1 MKLVLYRGK
10 SVADDKWYEGYFVI
24 TEDYLS
30 GEEQPVIIPIGTAL
44 YSHGEVSDLEF
55 VVPETVSQFTG
66 GYDVNDRKIFEGDI
80 VEKVTDTNFRVAVRD
95 IRVFERLVPFPSRY
109 RVIGNIHDN
118 PELLEW

>member
-10 SVADDKWYEGYFVI
+10 SVADDNWYEGYFVI

-44 YSHGEVSDLEF
+44 YSHGEVSCLEF
-55 VVPETVSQFTG
+55 VVPDTVGQFTG
-66 GYDVNDRKIFEGDI
+66 AYDADDNKIFEGDI
-80 VEKVTDTNFRVAVRD
+80 VEKVTDTKFRVAVRD

-109 RVIGNIHDN
+109 RVIGNLYDN

>member
-1 MKLVLYRGK
+1 M
-10 SVADDKWYEGYFVI
+10 
-24 TEDYLS
+24 
-30 GEEQPVIIPIGTAL
+30 IIPIGSAL

-55 VVPETVSQFTG
+55 VVPETVGQFTG

-80 VEKVTDTNFRVAVRD
+80 VEKVNHPECKLVIRD

-118 PELLEW
+118 PELLEVK